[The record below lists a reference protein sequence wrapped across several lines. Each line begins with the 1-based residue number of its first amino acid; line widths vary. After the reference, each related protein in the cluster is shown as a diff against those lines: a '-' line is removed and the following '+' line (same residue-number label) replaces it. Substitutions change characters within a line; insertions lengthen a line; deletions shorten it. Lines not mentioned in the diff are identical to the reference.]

1 MNDANNNNNN
11 NNPRPLTYS
20 IGDKLKLVVPVET
33 SKPRKRVNPRSG
45 VDFEA
50 RDLTGGL
57 LDDAR
62 QLMPQENSLNF
73 RDKNNGEA
81 TASQNN
87 PQNNPQNKETH
98 MTIQSI
104 TNTNTTN
111 ATNAPENDFDRRA
124 LIAAE
129 SAVRSLEKVAYEG
142 ITITQP
148 SFERRSAL
156 GSTILGGVIGGAIG
170 GAAAATAMA
179 LLPSQRSNEDIINAG
194 GCGFSAGML
203 VGAGI
208 GFLVGSR
215 EPTSEK
221 K

>member
-1 MNDANNNNNN
+1 MKDETNNEKA
-11 NNPRPLTYS
+11 PLTYPL
-20 IGDKLKLVVPVET
+20 GDKLKLVVPVET
-33 SKPRKRVNPRSG
+33 SAPKRKRNPRSG
-45 VDFEA
+45 VDFPDLNTPLS
-50 RDLTGGL
+50 RDEISEVRNTFQQKLE
-57 LDDAR
+57 D
-62 QLMPQENSLNF
+62 M
-73 RDKNNGEA
+73 RDKNNEA
-81 TASQNN
+81 NTASQNL
-87 PQNNPQNKETH
+87 QNNKETH
-98 MTIQSI
+98 MTIQAI

-142 ITITQP
+142 ITIKQP